1 MLVKVFI
8 ILGILFF
15 LGGGSVGKGLGV
27 AFRGCGCLIAIVALG
42 PCWSWRTNHDQACD
56 GGATSEDGGSA

>member
-1 MLVKVFI
+1 MLFKFFI

-27 AFRGCGCLIAIVALG
+27 AFQGWDALS
-42 PCWSWRTNHDQACD
+42 PSSRWSC
-56 GGATSEDGGSA
+56 

>member
-1 MLVKVFI
+1 MLFKIFI

-27 AFRGCGCLIAIVALG
+27 VFRGCGCLIAIIALIMMMMAG
-42 PCWSWRTNHDQACD
+42 
-56 GGATSEDGGSA
+56 

>member
-1 MLVKVFI
+1 MESVSSYLLLSMLVNVFI

-27 AFRGCGCLIAIVALG
+27 AFRGCGCLIAIIAL
-42 PCWSWRTNHDQACD
+42 TLLVLAD
-56 GGATSEDGGSA
+56 

>member
-1 MLVKVFI
+1 MLVNFFL

-27 AFRGCGCLIAIVALG
+27 AFRGCGCLVAIIALIMLLMA
-42 PCWSWRTNHDQACD
+42 
-56 GGATSEDGGSA
+56 E

>member
-27 AFRGCGCLIAIVALG
+27 AFRGCGCLVAIIALALLFLA
-42 PCWSWRTNHDQACD
+42 D
-56 GGATSEDGGSA
+56 